1 MTEFDYKIVKDPQA
15 YAQNTLPPHS
25 DHIAFAPEDR
35 PENMQ
40 TSFRRSLNGMW
51 RFHYAEN
58 YRSAPDGF
66 WKDDFDVSGWTEIS
80 VPSNMQMEGYDKPA
94 YVNTQ
99 YPWDGLEPIEPGQIP
114 ERHNP
119 VGQYVRTFRLP
130 DGWKQDSVR
139 ISFQGVESGFALWL
153 NGRYVGYAEDSFT
166 PSEFDLTPFLQDGEN
181 RIAVL
186 VFKWTAGSWCEDQ
199 DMYRFSGIFRDV
211 YLERI
216 PKVHLRDVKILA
228 DYQAEE
234 SAGLLDVTLKLT
246 GSASGAA
253 VGYRLEKLGVL
264 ESLADRKEGEE
275 IKTGRICVAGD
286 ETHLFN
292 REQPLELYIREKL
305 DDPLAWSAE
314 IPNLYRLTLTVE
326 KNGELFETVREL
338 VGFRHFEMKDGLMC
352 LNGRRVVFR
361 GVNRHEFSCDTG
373 RKPNPDEIL
382 RAVTIMKQNHI
393 NAVRT
398 CHYPDASV
406 LYRLC
411 DIFGIY
417 MIAENNME
425 THGMWDRVGRHKIG
439 IEQALPGDRTEWEPM
454 MISRIRSMVELEKN
468 HPAILIWSCG
478 NESFGGSVIWHMAQE
493 LRRLDGSRLV
503 HYEGIRNDRRYP
515 DTSDMESQM
524 YTPVR
529 EVEAFLKEHP
539 EKPFILCEYSHSMGN
554 SNGGLFK
561 YTELTKR
568 EPRYQGG
575 FIWDFIDQAIRMK
588 NRYGEEYLGYGGD
601 NHERPTDYEF
611 SGNGIL
617 RATGEPYSGKMQEVR
632 ACYQELDIEIH
643 KDEKR
648 GLEAAVTNRNLF
660 LGTGAFDCRAELRT
674 GNRVLERLSIP
685 ADVAP
690 GKAEIFTLPF
700 RLPEKDESVVSL
712 SFYLRKDTIW
722 GKAGDEVAYGERILN
737 SLENEKKTLES
748 APDGMREDGTSFI
761 LNGVRTLPVQT
772 DEETCSLEVVRGGL
786 NTGIFGTNFS
796 ALFSSL
802 KGGLVSYIYGGRE
815 LIEKIPRPNF
825 WRAPTNNDEGCRMPA
840 RCGIWKLA
848 SLYQTFIKP
857 GSNPYIPGDDNGEP
871 KVHQTAGYVD
881 LTWKKYIPV
890 PSYEAVSS
898 VKTTY
903 RVFPDGTI
911 RMILDWEPDAALA
924 KQLPA
929 MPEFGWIFA
938 LDADLCQVRYYGLGP
953 EENYCDR
960 RKGARLGIYERES
973 GAMVE
978 PYLVPQETGN
988 RTGVRWAEVTDRK
1001 GHGVRFSAPYFEDG
1015 GDPEASR
1022 PGSMEFSAIPYSPEM
1037 LETARHPYELPR
1049 SSCTYV
1055 RCMLKQMGVAGD
1067 DSWGAQT
1074 HPEFLVKSG
1083 GRLTFAV
1090 DFRGI

>member
-1 MTEFDYKIVKDPQA
+1 M
-15 YAQNTLPPHS
+15 
-25 DHIAFAPEDR
+25 R
-35 PENMQ
+35 
-40 TSFRRSLNGMW
+40 
-51 RFHYAEN
+51 
-58 YRSAPDGF
+58 
-66 WKDDFDVSGWTEIS
+66 
-80 VPSNMQMEGYDKPA
+80 
-94 YVNTQ
+94 
-99 YPWDGLEPIEPGQIP
+99 
-114 ERHNP
+114 
-119 VGQYVRTFRLP
+119 
-130 DGWKQDSVR
+130 
-139 ISFQGVESGFALWL
+139 
-153 NGRYVGYAEDSFT
+153 
-166 PSEFDLTPFLQDGEN
+166 
-181 RIAVL
+181 
-186 VFKWTAGSWCEDQ
+186 
-199 DMYRFSGIFRDV
+199 
-211 YLERI
+211 
-216 PKVHLRDVKILA
+216 
-228 DYQAEE
+228 
-234 SAGLLDVTLKLT
+234 
-246 GSASGAA
+246 
-253 VGYRLEKLGVL
+253 
-264 ESLADRKEGEE
+264 
-275 IKTGRICVAGD
+275 
-286 ETHLFN
+286 
-292 REQPLELYIREKL
+292 
-305 DDPLAWSAE
+305 
-314 IPNLYRLTLTVE
+314 
-326 KNGELFETVREL
+326 
-338 VGFRHFEMKDGLMC
+338 
-352 LNGRRVVFR
+352 
-361 GVNRHEFSCDTG
+361 
-373 RKPNPDEIL
+373 
-382 RAVTIMKQNHI
+382 
-393 NAVRT
+393 
-398 CHYPDASV
+398 
-406 LYRLC
+406 
-411 DIFGIY
+411 
-417 MIAENNME
+417 
-425 THGMWDRVGRHKIG
+425 
-439 IEQALPGDRTEWEPM
+439 
-454 MISRIRSMVELEKN
+454 
-468 HPAILIWSCG
+468 
-478 NESFGGSVIWHMAQE
+478 
-493 LRRLDGSRLV
+493 
-503 HYEGIRNDRRYP
+503 
-515 DTSDMESQM
+515 
-524 YTPVR
+524 
-529 EVEAFLKEHP
+529 
-539 EKPFILCEYSHSMGN
+539 
-554 SNGGLFK
+554 
-561 YTELTKR
+561 
-568 EPRYQGG
+568 
-575 FIWDFIDQAIRMK
+575 

-648 GLEAAVTNRNLF
+648 GLSATVTNRNLF
-660 LGTGAFDCRAELRT
+660 LGTGVFDCRAELRT
-674 GNRVLERLSIP
+674 GNRILGRFAIP

-690 GKAEIFTLPF
+690 GKTETFTLPF

-712 SFYLRKDTIW
+712 SFCLRKDTLW
-722 GKAGDEVAYGERILN
+722 GKAGDEVAYGERILKN
-737 SLENEKKTLES
+737 PENEKKTLES
-748 APDGMREDGTSFI
+748 APDGMREDGASFI

-772 DEETCSLEVVRGGL
+772 DEEKCSLEVVRGGL

-871 KVHQTAGYVD
+871 KVRQTAGYVD

-890 PSYEAVSS
+890 PSYETVSF
-898 VKTTY
+898 VNTTY

-911 RMILDWEPDAALA
+911 RMILDWEPDTASA

-960 RKGARLGIYERES
+960 RKGARLGIYERET
-973 GAMVE
+973 GAMAE

-1001 GHGVRFSAPYFEDG
+1001 GHGVRFSASYFEDG

-1090 DFRGI
+1090 DFKGI